1 MSRKKARGYVMKQVF
16 AMDISGELT
25 SENVKILQEEKM
37 VKGQEEYIKNIL
49 KMMIEN
55 LDKIDAM
62 IKKYST
68 WDFDRMSKVDIA
80 ILRVAITEIL
90 YTNIPDS
97 VSASE
102 AVELAKVY
110 GTENS
115 YRYINGILSSLIK

>member
-1 MSRKKARGYVMKQVF
+1 MSRKKAREYVMKQVF

-25 SENVKILQEEKM
+25 SENVKILQEENM
-37 VKGQEEYIKNIL
+37 VKDQEEYIKNIL

>member
-1 MSRKKARGYVMKQVF
+1 MSRKKARECVMKQVF

-25 SENVKILQEEKM
+25 SENVKILQEENM

>member
-25 SENVKILQEEKM
+25 SENVKILQEENM

>member
-1 MSRKKARGYVMKQVF
+1 MSRKKAREYVMKQVF

-25 SENVKILQEEKM
+25 SENVKILQEENM